1 MHSVDILL
9 WGFSVTS
16 GHSRQSEQTF
26 GDYLPGDIKYKD
38 VNGDGVINDDDKV
51 PLSYPNYPRLMYGFG
66 GEFRYKNLTLG
77 VLFKGTGK
85 TDYYFVD
92 DNGYWDKGKNGE
104 GYIPFYGGK
113 TGNVLKIV
121 ADQSNRW
128 TPASYSGDPSTENP
142 NARFPRLSYGKNEN
156 NTQFSSFWYQNARY
170 LRLQEISVNYNLPA
184 GRLLKYLGVRSLD
197 LQFVASDLC
206 IWSPMKLWDAE
217 QADHNGGAY
226 PIPQRFAFP
235 DVCEFLRIVF

>member
-1 MHSVDILL
+1 MKNWEQAVQKYDYQNYSGYVNNAFRGYIALGLFRDEADIAA
-9 WGFSVTS
+9 SPK
-16 GHSRQSEQTF
+16 QTF

-128 TPASYSGDPSTENP
+128 TRHLIPVI
-142 NARFPRLSYGKNEN
+142 
-156 NTQFSSFWYQNARY
+156 
-170 LRLQEISVNYNLPA
+170 LRQKSEC
-184 GRLLKYLGVRSLD
+184 K
-197 LQFVASDLC
+197 
-206 IWSPMKLWDAE
+206 
-217 QADHNGGAY
+217 
-226 PIPQRFAFP
+226 IPTS
-235 DVCEFLRIVF
+235 

>member
-1 MHSVDILL
+1 MCKLA
-9 WGFSVTS
+9 
-16 GHSRQSEQTF
+16 
-26 GDYLPGDIKYKD
+26 DY
-38 VNGDGVINDDDKV
+38 
-51 PLSYPNYPRLMYGFG
+51 S
-66 GEFRYKNLTLG
+66 
-77 VLFKGTGK
+77 
-85 TDYYFVD
+85 
-92 DNGYWDKGKNGE
+92 
-104 GYIPFYGGK
+104 GK

-226 PIPQRFAFP
+226 PIPQRFAFQMY
-235 DVCEFLRIVF
+235 VNF

>member
-1 MHSVDILL
+1 M
-9 WGFSVTS
+9 
-16 GHSRQSEQTF
+16 
-26 GDYLPGDIKYKD
+26 PGDIKYKD

-128 TPASYSGDPSTENP
+128 TPGIFIPVILRQRIRMQDSHVLAMVRMRIILSSRHSGIKMH
-142 NARFPRLSYGKNEN
+142 A
-156 NTQFSSFWYQNARY
+156 
-170 LRLQEISVNYNLPA
+170 I
-184 GRLLKYLGVRSLD
+184 
-197 LQFVASDLC
+197 
-206 IWSPMKLWDAE
+206 
-217 QADHNGGAY
+217 
-226 PIPQRFAFP
+226 
-235 DVCEFLRIVF
+235 

>member
-1 MHSVDILL
+1 M
-9 WGFSVTS
+9 
-16 GHSRQSEQTF
+16 
-26 GDYLPGDIKYKD
+26 
-38 VNGDGVINDDDKV
+38 INDDDKV

-184 GRLLKYLGVRSLD
+184 GFTVC
-197 LQFVASDLC
+197 C
-206 IWSPMKLWDAE
+206 I
-217 QADHNGGAY
+217 
-226 PIPQRFAFP
+226 
-235 DVCEFLRIVF
+235 